1 MIRLFFLLI
10 LMLASGCAHTPDQ
23 KTALPPKE
31 VESRLDLAKMYL
43 VEAEPR
49 MALEQLKMVQGEA
62 SNDPMLHFFL
72 GVAYELLNEHEKSV
86 QAYEQAVALDQDFG
100 DAWNNLG
107 QVRQVFGEF
116 REARQAFSRALSLED
131 YMTPEFAAY
140 NMANLLAEQGEY
152 EQALVYANLGLEKN
166 RRYIPLYPQKAF
178 LLRKAGRYKQALAVL
193 RQGAD
198 ARPDSSHLKLMLAEE
213 LVRHGQEQE
222 AKSIFARIIEQDPG
236 SDEAE
241 TAVHYLEVL
250 R

>member
-1 MIRLFFLLI
+1 MIRLLSLLI

-23 KTALPPKE
+23 EAALPPQE

-49 MALEQLKMVQGEA
+49 MALQQLKMVQGEA
-62 SNDPMLHFFL
+62 ADDPMLYFFL
-72 GVAYELLNEHEKSV
+72 GAAYELLGDHEKSV
-86 QAYEQAVALDQDFG
+86 QAYEQAVALDPDFG

-107 QVRQVFGEF
+107 QVRQVVGEF
-116 REARQAFSRALSLED
+116 EKAGQAFQRALGLED

-140 NMANLLAEQGEY
+140 NMANLLAEQTEY
-152 EQALVYANLGLEKN
+152 EQALVYSTRGLEKN

-178 LLRKAGRYKQALAVL
+178 LLRKTGRHEQALDAL
-193 RQGAD
+193 RLGVD
-198 ARPDSSHLKLMLAEE
+198 ARPDSSYLKLMLAEE
-213 LVRHGQEQE
+213 LVRYGLEQE
-222 AKSIFARIIEQDPG
+222 AKNLFARLIEQDPE

-241 TAVHYLEVL
+241 KAVHYLEVL